1 MLGRSNESIFAEK
14 SWLSLLFALILMTS
28 YFCATKPVSQSV
40 SEVILPD
47 LGFRFEKEKILSV
60 QGKNICSYARSG
72 SWYFLSLFLFFSTQS
87 QTLKIKRSCSS
98 FFLKIILEHSVRE
111 GFKKIKKKIM
121 ENSIIGGGGVSKGHF
136 PHIIFFPNGLKINFI
151 H

>member
-111 GFKKIKKKIM
+111 GFKKIKKNM
-121 ENSIIGGGGVSKGHF
+121 ENSIIGGGGSARVIFHIHF
-136 PHIIFFPNGLKINFI
+136 FLVPNGLKII
-151 H
+151 IGH